1 MNEKIS
7 FKGVLVL
14 IAVIVIILSASLFRV
29 YVSIYNAQVLTEI
42 INEEEETQENWF
54 IGKTNRE
61 GTSHL
66 WRSFNIPKMNVWSI
80 AWRSIL
86 LMLI

>member
-42 INEEEETQENWF
+42 INEEEETQEN
-54 IGKTNRE
+54 
-61 GTSHL
+61 
-66 WRSFNIPKMNVWSI
+66 
-80 AWRSIL
+80 
-86 LMLI
+86 